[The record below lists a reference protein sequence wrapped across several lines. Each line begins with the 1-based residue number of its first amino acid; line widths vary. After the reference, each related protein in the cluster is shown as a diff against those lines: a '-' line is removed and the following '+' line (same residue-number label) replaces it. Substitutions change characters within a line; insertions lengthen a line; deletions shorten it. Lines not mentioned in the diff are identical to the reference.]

1 MSKKYRRNKKQMAKQ
16 MNENPAS
23 ETELN
28 ETAEPVNEAGLAN
41 EAAPAAEP
49 AETTEDAPAG
59 EEAGG
64 MTLTAE
70 EAKALKAK
78 LDKLQDERD
87 DAIRQAQRLQ
97 AEFENYRKRNAQ
109 IAADSR
115 DDGVR
120 ETVKNLLPVL
130 DNFDRALENA
140 PDDPFAAGIRNI
152 AKQFVSA
159 LEKCGAEELEAK
171 GQFDPK
177 LHDAVMKDNIEGVPS
192 NEITA
197 VLQKGWRVN
206 GKIVRYA
213 MVKVNE

>member
-1 MSKKYRRNKKQMAKQ
+1 MSKNNKRNKKKMTEEQK
-16 MNENPAS
+16 NPIPEEVVPEEQPAAAP
-23 ETELN
+23 ETAAEPEP
-28 ETAEPVNEAGLAN
+28 ETAEPEA
-41 EAAPAAEP
+41 E
-49 AETTEDAPAG
+49 
-59 EEAGG
+59 G

-78 LDKLQDERD
+78 LDKLSDERD

-115 DDGVR
+115 DDGIR
-120 ETVKNLLPVL
+120 DTVKNLLPVL

-140 PDDPFAAGIRNI
+140 PDDQFAAGIRNI
-152 AKQFVSA
+152 AKQFVTA

-171 GQFDPK
+171 GQFDPN

-197 VLQKGWRVN
+197 VLQKGYRVK

>member
-1 MSKKYRRNKKQMAKQ
+1 MSKNNKRNKKKMTEEQK
-16 MNENPAS
+16 NPIPEEVVPEEQPAAAP
-23 ETELN
+23 ETAAEPEP
-28 ETAEPVNEAGLAN
+28 ETAEPEA
-41 EAAPAAEP
+41 E
-49 AETTEDAPAG
+49 
-59 EEAGG
+59 G

-78 LDKLQDERD
+78 LDKLTDERD

-115 DDGVR
+115 DDGIR
-120 ETVKNLLPVL
+120 DTVKNLLPVL

-140 PDDPFAAGIRNI
+140 PDDQFAAGIRNI

-171 GQFDPK
+171 GQFDPN

-197 VLQKGWRVN
+197 VLQKGYRVK

>member
-1 MSKKYRRNKKQMAKQ
+1 MSKNNKRNKKKMTEEQK
-16 MNENPAS
+16 NPIPEEVVPEEQPAAAP
-23 ETELN
+23 ETAAEPEP
-28 ETAEPVNEAGLAN
+28 ETAEPEA
-41 EAAPAAEP
+41 E
-49 AETTEDAPAG
+49 
-59 EEAGG
+59 G

-78 LDKLQDERD
+78 LDKLTDERD

-115 DDGVR
+115 DDGIR
-120 ETVKNLLPVL
+120 DTVKNLLPVL

-140 PDDPFAAGIRNI
+140 PDDQFAAGNI

-171 GQFDPK
+171 GQFDPN

-197 VLQKGWRVN
+197 VLQKGYRVK

>member
-1 MSKKYRRNKKQMAKQ
+1 MSKNNKRTKKKMTDEQKKTAPV
-16 MNENPAS
+16 EEPEVTE
-23 ETELN
+23 ETEVVN
-28 ETAEPVNEAGLAN
+28 KAEQPKEKPQT
-41 EAAPAAEP
+41 EEP
-49 AETTEDAPAG
+49 KY
-59 EEAGG
+59 EE

-70 EAKALKAK
+70 EVKALKEK
-78 LDKLQDERD
+78 LDKLQEDRD

-130 DNFDRALENA
+130 DNFERAMENA
-140 PDDPFAAGIRNI
+140 PDDAFAAGIRNI
-152 AKQFVSA
+152 SRQFVDA
-159 LEKCGAEELEAK
+159 LKKCGAEELEAS
-171 GQFDPK
+171 GEFDPN
-177 LHDAVMKDNIEGVPS
+177 LHDAVMKDNVEGVES
-192 NEITA
+192 GHITA
-197 VLQKGWRVN
+197 VLQKGYRVK

>member
-1 MSKKYRRNKKQMAKQ
+1 MSKKYRKKKKAMAKEKQ
-16 MNENPAS
+16 
-23 ETELN
+23 
-28 ETAEPVNEAGLAN
+28 NEAAN
-41 EAAPAAEP
+41 EAETVNEVNAPVEKEEQTVLP
-49 AETTEDAPAG
+49 
-59 EEAGG
+59 EEANEQPEVTEGEV

-70 EAKALKAK
+70 EAKALKEK
-78 LDKLQDERD
+78 MEKLQEDRD

-120 ETVKNLLPVL
+120 DTIKNLLPVL

-140 PDDPFAAGIRNI
+140 PEDAFAAGIRNI
-152 AKQFVSA
+152 SKQFVAA
-159 LEKCGAEELEAK
+159 LEKCGAEELEAS
-171 GQFDPK
+171 GAFDPN
-177 LHDAVMKDNIEGVPS
+177 LHDAVMKDSVEGVES
-192 NEITA
+192 GHITA
-197 VLQKGWRVN
+197 VLQKGYRVK